1 VADRAGKILS
11 KRLGSL
17 LSAKLVKLTP
27 VATDEHFRNG
37 RNGGAKKAVQDIDQ
51 IAVCRKSV
59 GTWWESMLVC

>member
-1 VADRAGKILS
+1 MADRAGKILS

-37 RNGGAKKAVQDIDQ
+37 GAKKAVQDIDQ